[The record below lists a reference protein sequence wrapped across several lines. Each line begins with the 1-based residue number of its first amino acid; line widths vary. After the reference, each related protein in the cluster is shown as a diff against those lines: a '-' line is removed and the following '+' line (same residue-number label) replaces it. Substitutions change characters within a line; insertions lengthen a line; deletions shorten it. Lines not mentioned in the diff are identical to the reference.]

1 MALTTVSLSPEHQE
15 VDTLP
20 GFTRRP
26 VSLLLFLLYFSYNG
40 TIGGKKME
48 RAIQEE
54 LKKTAAKRDE
64 VRDILK
70 TLEAQER
77 KDQYTITITRDR
89 LAYWEGR
96 FEGLQFA
103 LDHLRRE

>member
-1 MALTTVSLSPEHQE
+1 
-15 VDTLP
+15 
-20 GFTRRP
+20 
-26 VSLLLFLLYFSYNG
+26 
-40 TIGGKKME
+40 ME